1 MRDLQERIAIDWTE
15 YTAARERL
23 TNADLARKTATEVYE
38 SFSRQ
43 YTAGRKT
50 WVDVMNSVREQ
61 IQAEFT
67 AVDVMAQVVAAGL
80 RLSILTGQFNQAR
93 APQ

>member
-1 MRDLQERIAIDWTE
+1 MAFMREEDKPWKT
-15 YTAARERL
+15 
-23 TNADLARKTATEVYE
+23 DLARKTATEVYE

-67 AVDVMAQVVAAGL
+67 AVDVTAQVVAAGL
-80 RLSILTGQFNQAR
+80 RLNILTGQFNP
-93 APQ
+93 APVKQ